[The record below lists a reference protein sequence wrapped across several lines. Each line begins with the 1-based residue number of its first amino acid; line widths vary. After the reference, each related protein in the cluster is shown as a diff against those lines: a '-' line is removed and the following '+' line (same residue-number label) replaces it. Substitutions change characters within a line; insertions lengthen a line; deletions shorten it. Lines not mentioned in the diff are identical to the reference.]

1 MRTSIA
7 LDETGDFLTGSYPDG
22 LSTFAI
28 CSGAELVVQSVK
40 VGLSVGKGDI
50 WYNLSYGVDKQ
61 NLFFNT
67 NENDAFLTPLRTI
80 AVREFLQSFEY
91 VTGLEGE
98 PNFIRDGRT
107 LSILAPCIILDC
119 GSSTQRITIGEL
131 NAC

>member
-7 LDETGDFLTGSYPDG
+7 LDESADFLIGSYPDG
-22 LSTFAI
+22 SSTFAI

-40 VGLSVGKGDI
+40 VGLSISKGDI
-50 WYNLSYGVDKQ
+50 WYNLSYGIDKQ
-61 NLFFNT
+61 NLFYSPS
-67 NENDAFLTPLRTI
+67 ENDSSLAPLRTI

-98 PNFIRDGRT
+98 PSFIRDGRV
-107 LSILAPCIILDC
+107 LSILAPCIVLDC
-119 GSSTQRITIGEL
+119 ASSTQRITIGEL